1 MSTNEHFLSIP
12 GRCAD
17 VSECIEVIS
26 SASRQHESVSM
37 GLDFNQAHKIK
48 KLLDIEWTNAKFS
61 TLSFV
66 GPYVPSDELTS
77 SFQRNKEALLGSLAN
92 KDFEEILVSS
102 YSENIEQNSHVF
114 ETLIAPFIASL
125 PSKTQRISTYDVSP
139 DVVLERLSCDSSFA
153 SYCTSLSVRISQT
166 HTIELTKSVM
176 PTSSK
181 LALEEI
187 YIENCHGLF
196 DCMYPYICNSPQLRS
211 LSFFN
216 CGLSSSN
223 IEQLCSLPNAHLN
236 TLDLTNNVIGDDG
249 VEILLSSKLINQLED
264 LDLAGCDITDRGA
277 RLIARSRAAAA
288 IPTLRLTSNDFGLDA
303 YLHLAN
309 SPYFDADRRAQWLKF
324 ASMFRGY
331 SGPLADNAE

>member
-1 MSTNEHFLSIP
+1 MNTNEHFLYIP
-12 GRCAD
+12 GRRAD

-26 SASRQHESVSM
+26 SASRQYDSVSM

-77 SFQRNKEALLGSLAN
+77 SFQSNREALLGSLAN

-114 ETLIAPFIASL
+114 ETLIAPIIVSL
-125 PSKTQRISTYDVSP
+125 PSKTQRIFIYDVSP
-139 DVVLERLSCDSSFA
+139 DVVLERLFYDSSLA
-153 SYCTSLSVRISQT
+153 LSCTKISVELSLTRA
-166 HTIELTKSVM
+166 LDLKKSIM

-187 YIENCHGLF
+187 IIEKCRGVF
-196 DCMYPYICNSPQLRS
+196 DCVYSHICRSPQLRS
-211 LSFFN
+211 LKLIN

-223 IEQLCSLPNAHLN
+223 VEQLCSLPNTHLS
-236 TLDLTNNVIGDDG
+236 TLHLRNNKIGDDG
-249 VEILLSSKLINQLED
+249 VEILLSSKLINQLEN
-264 LDLAGCDITDRGA
+264 LDLGNCAITDRGA
-277 RLIARSRAAAA
+277 RLIARSKAAAA
-288 IPTLRLTSNDFGLDA
+288 IPTLRLTRNDFGLDA

>member
-1 MSTNEHFLSIP
+1 MSTNEHFLYIP
-12 GRCAD
+12 GRRAD

-48 KLLDIEWTNAKFS
+48 KLLDIEWENARFS

-66 GPYVPSDELTS
+66 GPYVPSEELTS
-77 SFQRNKEALLGSLAN
+77 SFQLNKEALLGSLAN

-114 ETLIAPFIASL
+114 ETLIAPIIASL
-125 PSKTQRISTYDVSP
+125 PSKTQRIFIYDVSP
-139 DVVLERLSCDSSFA
+139 DVVLDRLFCDSFFALSC
-153 SYCTSLSVRISQT
+153 TKILVELSQSRALDLKKPI
-166 HTIELTKSVM
+166 M
-176 PTSSK
+176 PTSIK

-187 YIENCHGLF
+187 AIEKCLGVF
-196 DCMYPYICNSPQLRS
+196 DCAYSHICRSPQLRS
-211 LSFFN
+211 LKLIN

-236 TLDLTNNVIGDDG
+236 KLSLINNEIGDDG
-249 VEILLSSKLINQLED
+249 VEILLSSKLINQLENLD
-264 LDLAGCDITDRGA
+264 LDGCSITDQGA
-277 RLIARSRAAAA
+277 RLIARSKAAAV
-288 IPTLRLTSNDFGLDA
+288 IPTLSLTRNDFGLDA